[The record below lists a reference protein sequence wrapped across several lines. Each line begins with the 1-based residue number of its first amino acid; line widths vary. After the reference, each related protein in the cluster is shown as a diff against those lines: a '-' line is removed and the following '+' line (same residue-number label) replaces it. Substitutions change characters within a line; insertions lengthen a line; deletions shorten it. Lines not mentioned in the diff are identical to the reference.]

1 MRTMTRN
8 CTRTLQALTL
18 LAVTA
23 CASSGP
29 GDPLPSPAP
38 VVEGQTGVT
47 WPVTTRAHIDLW
59 LHGFALLS
67 PDTGRVPM
75 FKRGYATR
83 IAESK
88 SRGNVQTSLDVN
100 RDRLRARYETNR
112 ALLNA
117 QFLAMRFGS
126 WEDLR
131 QAIDLFLR
139 AEGDPGRAGDPLAQ
153 QIIATFAQTFSTAAD
168 RDWLR
173 LFALSLNDEN
183 ERFYRAWWTQRQTD
197 LAPVRERIQSVWA
210 QTYNARFQPFLNNT
224 QQQAGEWILS
234 LPVNGEGRSFTF
246 EKRSNILVGTM
257 PESRDAADDALYVFA
272 HEAVYGMATSAVTD
286 NTTPNDRR
294 SGVTDAFIGAA
305 AVRAGYLLLER
316 VAPDLAPGYARYYL
330 REAAAAS
337 TGDLRAALERAFPLP
352 EAIREAIN
360 RQLVV
365 ILGGI

>member
-18 LAVTA
+18 LAATA

-29 GDPLPSPAP
+29 GEPLPSPAP
-38 VVEGQTGVT
+38 AVAGQTGVT
-47 WPVTTRAHIDLW
+47 WPVSTRAHVDLW
-59 LHGFALLS
+59 LHGFALIS
-67 PDTGRVPM
+67 PDSGRVPM

-88 SRGNVQTSLDVN
+88 SRGNMQTSLDVN

-117 QFLAMRFGS
+117 QFLAMRFAS

-139 AEGDPGRAGDPLAQ
+139 AEGDPGRAGDRLAQ
-153 QIIATFAQTFSTAAD
+153 EIIATFAQTFSTAAD

-224 QQQAGEWILS
+224 QLQAGEWILS

-246 EKRSNILVGTM
+246 EKRSNIIVGTM

-294 SGVTDAFIGAA
+294 SGVTDAFISAA
-305 AVRAGYLLLER
+305 AVRAGYRLLER
-316 VAPDLAPGYARYYL
+316 IAPELAPGYARYYL
-330 REAAAAS
+330 REAAAPT
-337 TGDLRAALERAFPLP
+337 TGDFGAAIERAFPLP

-360 RQLVV
+360 RQLAV

>member
-1 MRTMTRN
+1 MRTMTQRYL
-8 CTRTLQALTL
+8 RTLQALTTI
-18 LAVTA
+18 AVAA

-29 GDPLPSPAP
+29 GDPLPSPTP
-38 VVEGQTGVT
+38 VVAGQTGVT

-59 LHGFALLS
+59 LHGFALIS
-67 PDTGRVPM
+67 DDTGRVPM
-75 FKRGYATR
+75 FKRGYAAR
-83 IAESK
+83 IADSK
-88 SRGNVQTSLDVN
+88 ARSNVQTSLDVN
-100 RDRLRARYETNR
+100 RDRLRSRYATNR
-112 ALLNA
+112 TLLNA

-139 AEGDPGRAGDPLAQ
+139 AEGDPGRAGDRLAQ
-153 QIIATFAQTFSTAAD
+153 EIIATFAQTFSTAAD

-183 ERFYRAWWTQRQTD
+183 ERFYRSWWTQRQTD
-197 LAPVRERIQSVWA
+197 LAPVRDRIQSLWTT
-210 QTYNARFQPFLNNT
+210 TYNAKFQPFLNNT
-224 QQQAGEWILS
+224 QQQGGEWILS
-234 LPVNGEGRSFTF
+234 LPINGEGRAFTF
-246 EKRSNILVGTM
+246 EKRSNIIVGTM
-257 PESRDAADDALYVFA
+257 PESRDAATDALYVFA

-294 SGVTDAFIGAA
+294 SGVTDAFISAA

-330 REAAAAS
+330 REATTPPS
-337 TGDLRAALERAFPLP
+337 DPGAALASAFPLP

-360 RQLVV
+360 RQLAVV
-365 ILGGI
+365 LGGI

>member
-1 MRTMTRN
+1 MHTMT
-8 CTRTLQALTL
+8 TRYSRILQAFTAVA
-18 LAVTA
+18 LAA

-29 GDPLPSPAP
+29 GEPLQVPTPA
-38 VVEGQTGVT
+38 VAGQPALT
-47 WPVTTRAHIDLW
+47 WPVSTRAHIDLW
-59 LHGFALLS
+59 LHGFALIS

-75 FKRGYATR
+75 FKRGYASR

-88 SRGNVQTSLDVN
+88 SRSNVQTSLDVN

-139 AEGDPGRAGDPLAQ
+139 AEGDPGRAGDRLAQ
-153 QIIATFAQTFSTAAD
+153 EIIATFAQTFSTAAD

-183 ERFYRAWWTQRQTD
+183 ERFYGAWWTQRQTD
-197 LAPVRERIQSVWA
+197 LAPVRERIQSLWA
-210 QTYNARFQPFLNNT
+210 ETYNSRFQPFLNNT

-234 LPVNGEGRSFTF
+234 LPVNGEGRTFTF
-246 EKRSNILVGTM
+246 EKRSNMVVGTM
-257 PESRDAADDALYVFA
+257 PESRDAANDAIYVFA
-272 HEAVYGMATSAVTD
+272 HEAVYGMATTAVTD

-294 SGVTDAFIGAA
+294 SGVTDAFISAA

-316 VAPDLAPGYARYYL
+316 IAPDLAPGFARYYL
-330 REAAAAS
+330 REAAAPT
-337 TGDLRAALERAFPLP
+337 TGDLGAALTNAFPLP

-360 RQLVV
+360 RQLAV

>member
-8 CTRTLQALTL
+8 YTRTLQALTL
-18 LAVTA
+18 LAATA

-29 GDPLPSPAP
+29 GDPLPSPTPA
-38 VVEGQTGVT
+38 VAGQTGVT
-47 WPVTTRAHIDLW
+47 WPVSTRAHIDLW
-59 LHGFALLS
+59 LHGFALIS
-67 PDTGRVPM
+67 PDSGRVPM

-117 QFLAMRFGS
+117 QFLAMRFAS

-139 AEGDPGRAGDPLAQ
+139 AEGDPGRAGDRLAQ
-153 QIIATFAQTFSTAAD
+153 EIIATFAQTFSTAAD

-224 QQQAGEWILS
+224 QLQAGEWILS

-246 EKRSNILVGTM
+246 EKRSNIIVGTM

-294 SGVTDAFIGAA
+294 SGVTDAFISAA
-305 AVRAGYLLLER
+305 AVRAGYRLLER
-316 VAPDLAPGYARYYL
+316 IAPELAPGYARYYL
-330 REAAAAS
+330 REAAAPT
-337 TGDLRAALERAFPLP
+337 TGDFGAAIERAFPLP

-360 RQLVV
+360 RQLAV

>member
-1 MRTMTRN
+1 MHTMT
-8 CTRTLQALTL
+8 TRYSRIPQVLTAVAL
-18 LAVTA
+18 AA

-29 GDPLPSPAP
+29 GEPLQVPTP
-38 VVEGQTGVT
+38 VAGQPGLT
-47 WPVTTRAHIDLW
+47 WPVSTRAHIDLW
-59 LHGFALLS
+59 LHGFALIS
-67 PDTGRVPM
+67 PDTGRVPL
-75 FKRGYATR
+75 FKRGYASR

-88 SRGNVQTSLDVN
+88 SRSNVQTSLDVN

-117 QFLAMRFGS
+117 QFLAMRFES

-139 AEGDPGRAGDPLAQ
+139 AEGDPGRAGDRLAQ
-153 QIIATFAQTFSTAAD
+153 EIIATFAQTFSTAAD

-197 LAPVRERIQSVWA
+197 LAPVRERIQSLWA
-210 QTYNARFQPFLNNT
+210 ETYNTRFQPFLNNT

-234 LPVNGEGRSFTF
+234 LPVNGEGRTFTF
-246 EKRSNILVGTM
+246 EKRSNIIVGTT
-257 PESRDAADDALYVFA
+257 PESRDAASDAIYVFA
-272 HEAVYGMATSAVTD
+272 HEAVYGMATTAVVD

-294 SGVTDAFIGAA
+294 SGVTDAFISAA

-316 VAPDLAPGYARYYL
+316 IAPELAPGFARYYL
-330 REAAAAS
+330 REAAAPT
-337 TGDLRAALERAFPLP
+337 TGDLGAALTTAFPLP
-352 EAIREAIN
+352 DAIREAIN
-360 RQLVV
+360 RQLAV

>member
-1 MRTMTRN
+1 MHMMT
-8 CTRTLQALTL
+8 TRQFPILQAFATL
-18 LAVTA
+18 ALAA

-29 GDPLPSPAP
+29 GEPLPSPTPA
-38 VVEGQTGVT
+38 VAGQAGVT

-75 FKRGYATR
+75 FKRGYASR
-83 IAESK
+83 IADAKARS
-88 SRGNVQTSLDVN
+88 NVQTSLDVN
-100 RDRLRARYETNR
+100 RDRLRTRYQTNR

-153 QIIATFAQTFSTAAD
+153 QIIATFAQTFSTPAD

-183 ERFYRAWWTQRQTD
+183 ERFYRSWWTQRQTD
-197 LAPVRERIQSVWA
+197 LAAVRERIQSLWA
-210 QTYNARFQPFLNNT
+210 DTYNARFQPFLNNT
-224 QQQAGEWILS
+224 QQQGGEWILS
-234 LPVNGEGRSFTF
+234 LPINGEGRSFTF

-257 PESRDAADDALYVFA
+257 PESRDAATDALYVFA
-272 HEAVYGMATSAVTD
+272 HEAVYGMASTAVTD

-316 VAPDLAPGYARYYL
+316 VAPELASGYARYYL
-330 REAAAAS
+330 REAAAPA
-337 TGDLRAALERAFPLP
+337 TGDLGAALVSAFPLP

-360 RQLVV
+360 RQLAV

>member
-18 LAVTA
+18 LAATA

-29 GDPLPSPAP
+29 GDPLPSPTPA
-38 VVEGQTGVT
+38 VAGQTGVT
-47 WPVTTRAHIDLW
+47 WPVSTRAHIDLW
-59 LHGFALLS
+59 LHGFALIS
-67 PDTGRVPM
+67 PDSGRVPM

-117 QFLAMRFGS
+117 QFLAMRFAS

-139 AEGDPGRAGDPLAQ
+139 AEGDPGRAGDRLAQ
-153 QIIATFAQTFSTAAD
+153 EIIATFAQTFSTAAD

-224 QQQAGEWILS
+224 QLQAGEWILS

-246 EKRSNILVGTM
+246 EKRSNIIVGTM

-294 SGVTDAFIGAA
+294 SGVTDAFISAA
-305 AVRAGYLLLER
+305 AVRAGYRLLER
-316 VAPDLAPGYARYYL
+316 IAPELAPGYARYYL
-330 REAAAAS
+330 REAAAPT
-337 TGDLRAALERAFPLP
+337 TGDFGAAIERAFPLP

-360 RQLVV
+360 RQLAV

>member
-1 MRTMTRN
+1 MTQRYV
-8 CTRTLQALTL
+8 RTLQAVATL
-18 LAVTA
+18 ALAA

-29 GDPLPSPAP
+29 GDPLPPTTPA
-38 VVEGQTGVT
+38 VAGQAGVT
-47 WPVTTRAHIDLW
+47 WPARTRAHIDLW
-59 LHGFALLS
+59 LHGFALIS
-67 PDTGRVPM
+67 DDTGRVPM
-75 FKRGYATR
+75 FKRGYASR

-88 SRGNVQTSLDVN
+88 SRSNVQTSLDVN
-100 RDRLRARYETNR
+100 RDRLRSRYATNR

-131 QAIDLFLR
+131 QAIELFLR
-139 AEGDPGRAGDPLAQ
+139 VEGDPGRAGDRLAQ
-153 QIIATFAQTFSTAAD
+153 EIIATFAQTFSTAAD
-168 RDWLR
+168 REWLR

-183 ERFYRAWWTQRQTD
+183 ERFYRSWWTQRQTD
-197 LAPVRERIQSVWA
+197 LAPVRERIQSLWTA
-210 QTYNARFQPFLNNT
+210 TYNSRFQPFLNNT

-234 LPVNGEGRSFTF
+234 LPVNGEGRTFTF
-246 EKRSNILVGTM
+246 DKRSNLIVGTM
-257 PESRDAADDALYVFA
+257 PESRDAATDAIYVFA

-294 SGVTDAFIGAA
+294 SGVTDAFISAA

-330 REAAAAS
+330 REAAAAA
-337 TGDLRAALERAFPLP
+337 TGDLGAALTKAFPLP

-360 RQLVV
+360 RQLAV